1 MLKTSKDPMA
11 VYGAVSTLGLE
22 GVEDGHPRGDYR
34 LWSDDELARLL
45 AALEEMRN
53 GRPWKKIPT
62 TVWIALSFMFERS
75 IEAIQ
80 HKVMRSQSQ
89 SQRTH
94 VMLLRH
100 GNDSARKEVV
110 EDYRKNHLPN
120 HEINGLLA
128 RAKAL
133 LVKL

>member
-1 MLKTSKDPMA
+1 MANNPASPAVGDPGSPQRA
-11 VYGAVSTLGLE
+11 SGEQA
-22 GVEDGHPRGDYR
+22 
-34 LWSDDELARLL
+34 
-45 AALEEMRN
+45 
-53 GRPWKKIPT
+53 
-62 TVWIALSFMFERS
+62 VWIALSFMFERS

-120 HEINGLLA
+120 HEINSLLA

-133 LVKL
+133 IVKL